1 MKTMNIL
8 YLHCHDAGRYI
19 EPYGHA
25 VATPNLQR
33 LAQDGVMFRNAHC
46 AGPTCSPSRAAL
58 LTGQYPHV
66 NGMIGLAHAK
76 FNHHLNNYKDHI
88 IHQLHEQGYTS
99 ALAGQQ
105 HVAPD
110 VNKIGYSEVLEIP
123 DGPFQELDSRVVQ
136 TAADWI
142 KQGHEKPF
150 FLSVGL
156 FFPHRDFLEADPSK
170 GNDEDWRYVK
180 VPPTLPDNEQTRRDI
195 ADYNC
200 SAKYMDRNYGIVL
213 DALKEAGL
221 EDNTLIIATT
231 DHGIAFPHMKCNL
244 TDHGTGVFMILRGPN
259 GFSGGKCVDA
269 MVSHL
274 DIYPTICELLGIHPS
289 HDLHGKSLIPL
300 VSGEQEELHEEIF
313 SEVTYHA
320 AYEPKRAI
328 RTKRYKL
335 IKRFDPDCTTQVMP
349 NCDDGYSKTC
359 LCDYDWAERQKDQL
373 MLFDLIYDPAESNNL
388 SNDDR
393 YASVLEEL
401 ENRLNDWM
409 VRTDDPLLAGPVPL
423 PDGCDTTPIAAFSPY
438 GDE

>member
-46 AGPTCSPSRAAL
+46 VGPTCSPSRAAL

-142 KQGHEKPF
+142 KQGHDKPF

-156 FFPHRDFLEADPSK
+156 FFPHRDFLEADPAK

-180 VPPTLPDNEQTRRDI
+180 VPPTLPDNEQTRRDM
-195 ADYNC
+195 ADYNH
-200 SAKYMDRNYGIVL
+200 SAKYMDQNYGVVL
-213 DALKEAGL
+213 HALKEARI
-221 EDNTLIIATT
+221 EENTLIIATT

-244 TDHGTGVFMILRGPN
+244 TDHGTGVFMILKGPH
-259 GFSGGKCVDA
+259 GFSGGKCIDA

-274 DIYPTICELLGIHPS
+274 DIYPTICDLLGMEPAH
-289 HDLHGKSLIPL
+289 
-300 VSGEQEELHEEIF
+300 ELHE
-313 SEVTYHA
+313 S
-320 AYEPKRAI
+320 R
-328 RTKRYKL
+328 
-335 IKRFDPDCTTQVMP
+335 
-349 NCDDGYSKTC
+349 
-359 LCDYDWAERQKDQL
+359 
-373 MLFDLIYDPAESNNL
+373 
-388 SNDDR
+388 
-393 YASVLEEL
+393 
-401 ENRLNDWM
+401 
-409 VRTDDPLLAGPVPL
+409 
-423 PDGCDTTPIAAFSPY
+423 
-438 GDE
+438 